1 MNTVSRKQINNY
13 LIIYI
18 YREEGKEE
26 IVVLY
31 SCQLN
36 TKPSG
41 YNTEKYE
48 ATSEVSSHS
57 KANEIRERDRC
68 FRTPKR

>member
-1 MNTVSRKQINNY
+1 MCVSRKQMKNY

-18 YREEGKEE
+18 YRRKKEE
-26 IVVLY
+26 IVILY

>member
-1 MNTVSRKQINNY
+1 MTVPRKQI
-13 LIIYI
+13 
-18 YREEGKEE
+18 EERKEE

>member
-1 MNTVSRKQINNY
+1 MCFKKTDEELFNY
-13 LIIYI
+13 IYI
-18 YREEGKEE
+18 EEKKEE
-26 IVVLY
+26 IVILY